1 MLRQQCSTLL
11 KLARRQKLIQ
21 PPVSR
26 NQSSGIV
33 MTAIHQHH
41 PHAQLANQLLIK
53 RLQTPVAVEAD
64 QQSVKLQIEF
74 DGTHPV
80 PILHRLLIA
89 LKGIFQLGQHIGVVC
104 IGCQHRRD
112 FQHPA
117 QVINLL
123 DIFQRELGYGDAAMN
138 AALEQPFERKNAG
151 GFPHGVARDAERSC
165 QRDFL
170 EWHSRAQLAFQN
182 PLAQDG
188 RDLIRNTDPVNLRAL
203 HENVDWERNAKSRA
217 ILLPLCSRCQVL
229 NNSMSY
235 HIRNVPGL
243 STIEMSPGY
252 HAGEKAGVSYS
263 ASLVSKDD
271 CRQESDEAC
280 LPQ

>member
-1 MLRQQCSTLL
+1 MPQPESASKNPDKGYLALLGWSLNAIEALDRNWGVAAFRAQRYAQAAGPLERQLRRDAADLTLREMLG
-11 KLARRQKLIQ
+11 
-21 PPVSR
+21 VSYF
-26 NQSSGIV
+26 
-33 MTAIHQHH
+33 M
-41 PHAQLANQLLIK
+41 L
-53 RLQTPVAVEAD
+53 D
-64 QQSVKLQIEF
+64 
-74 DGTHPV
+74 
-80 PILHRLLIA
+80 
-89 LKGIFQLGQHIGVVC
+89 
-104 IGCQHRRD
+104 D
-112 FQHPA
+112 FQHSA

-138 AALEQPFERKNAG
+138 AALEQPFERQNAR
-151 GFPHGVARDAERSC
+151 GFSHRVARDAERSC

-170 EWHSRAQLAFQN
+170 QWHSRAQLTFQD

-252 HAGEKAGVSYS
+252 HAGEKAGVFIF
-263 ASLVSKDD
+263 
-271 CRQESDEAC
+271 CQPC
-280 LPQ
+280 LQG